1 MLKNKSFRTLWTHL
15 VLIALGLVIVY
26 PLIWMLFASFKTTNE
41 IFVSSKLLPELFLW
55 ENYLNGW
62 QSAATGAVSYTNF
75 FINTLFLVVP
85 TVLFTVFSC
94 LLVAYGFAR
103 FQFPGRKLLFS
114 LMIATLMLPNSVIV
128 IPRFMIFKNLG
139 WLDGYLPFIAPAAFA
154 CYPFFIF
161 MIIQFLR
168 GIPVALDESAK
179 IDGCGPVRILFS
191 ILTPLMK
198 PVLFSAGLFQFLWTW
213 NDFFNQLIF
222 INSPKKYTIALGLR
236 MSIDSS
242 TQMVRWNEVMAMS
255 ICSILP
261 LIVIFFFAQRYF
273 VEGITTSG
281 IKG

>member
-1 MLKNKSFRTLWTHL
+1 MNQKTSLSNLLTHFLL
-15 VLIALGLVIVY
+15 VLFGLFMVY
-26 PLIWMLFASFKTTNE
+26 PLIWMFFASFKTTNE
-41 IFVSSKLLPELFLW
+41 IFVSPNLLPEIFLW
-55 ENYLNGW
+55 ENYRNGW

-85 TVLFTVFSC
+85 TVIFTVLSS
-94 LLVAYGFAR
+94 LLVAYGFTR
-103 FQFPGRKLLFS
+103 FRFPGSKILFS

-139 WLDGYLPFIAPAAFA
+139 WLDSYLPFIVPAMFA

-161 MIIQFLR
+161 MLVQFMR
-168 GIPVALDESAK
+168 GIPIALDESAK
-179 IDGCGPVRILFS
+179 IDGCGPWRILFS
-191 ILTPLMK
+191 ILAPLMK
-198 PVLFSAGLFQFLWTW
+198 PALFSAGLFQFLWTW

-255 ICSILP
+255 LCSILP
-261 LIVIFFFAQRYF
+261 LILLFFFAQRYF
-273 VEGITTSG
+273 VEGISTSG